1 MTKTDM
7 KVDNV
12 DNQGMKNYIEEC
24 FQSIVKQKNESFLD
38 HFLATNQEYML
49 VPQIH
54 ATIEVNVSYFNV
66 S

>member
-24 FQSIVKQKNESFLD
+24 FQSIVKQNNESFLY
-38 HFLATNQEYML
+38 HFLASNQEYML

-54 ATIEVNVSYFNV
+54 ATIEVNIS
-66 S
+66 